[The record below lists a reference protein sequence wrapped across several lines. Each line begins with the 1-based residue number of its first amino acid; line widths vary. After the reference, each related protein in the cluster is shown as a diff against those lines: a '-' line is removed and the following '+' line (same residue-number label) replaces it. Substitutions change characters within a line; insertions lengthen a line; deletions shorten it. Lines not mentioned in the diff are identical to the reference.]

1 MEISGTPSPTV
12 VELRQLLTDATD
24 DNDREVL
31 LDKLAKALAN
41 SELDSAVEYL
51 KAAAVLARQAGAARR
66 LARHAIDAA
75 ELLGYSGRLDEAE
88 KFLPMIVE
96 AAGLAQNETDR
107 QVILGQRDYV
117 EATIVYTRGDFGLA
131 RELFR
136 LADGHWEAA
145 GLAEGRQAVQVML
158 GNIAILTGNLGEAMA
173 RERAAAEVAAG
184 LGDWVSWANAM
195 NNVAL
200 TLLRLG
206 RWDDAVVALQQLVD
220 SLPTEDRVCSAHA
233 CSSLADVL
241 IYRDRIDE
249 AVAVLNRGI
258 ELCSGVSLFEFDPI
272 RQDIEASLGRAL
284 HRQGKLGEAKAV
296 YWRVL
301 NSNDKDPA
309 MRALML
315 GQLAEV
321 LADTGEIDEALEC
334 CRQSL
339 ELARNHDLRLVEA
352 AGLRVEANLF
362 VATGRRVEAEQ
373 DFARAVELLA
383 DIEDSYD
390 RGLVLSDY
398 ARLLIELGQNS
409 RAQGMLNEADRVF
422 RRLGALRETVSV
434 NRLLFQL
441 QCSNDPDGAVLKT
454 VAGLLSIGL
463 TPEVLCREVL
473 ERVCS
478 AYGFEQGA
486 IVAGDRVFAKRGEP
500 DLAPAAGLSEGAVA
514 ALEEGNCMV
523 WPVTRAGVT
532 VGAICLQ
539 RTTAAPAALYPLA
552 LGAVASLLGAVIGVA
567 GSRQESTAPAGQA
580 RP

>member
-12 VELRQLLTDATD
+12 AELRQLLADATD

-31 LDKLAKALAN
+31 LDKLAKALAK
-41 SELDSAVEYL
+41 SEPDSAVEYL
-51 KAAAVLARQAGAARR
+51 KAAAVLARRAGAARR

-75 ELLGYSGRLDEAE
+75 ELLEQFGRSDEAE
-88 KFLPMIVE
+88 TFLPAIVE

-117 EATIVYTRGDFGLA
+117 EATIAYNRGDFGLA

-136 LADGHWEAA
+136 LADGHWESA

-158 GNIAILTGNLGEAMA
+158 GNIAILTGNLGEALA
-173 RERAAAEVAAG
+173 RERAAAEVAAE
-184 LGDWVSWANAM
+184 LQDWTSWANAM

-220 SLPTEDRVCSAHA
+220 SMPIEDRVCSAHA
-233 CSSLADVL
+233 CSSLAEVL

-249 AVAVLNRGI
+249 AVAVLNRGL

-284 HRQGKLGEAKAV
+284 HRQGRFGEAKAV
-296 YWRVL
+296 YRRIVNSYGKEPATRVVV
-301 NSNDKDPA
+301 
-309 MRALML
+309 L

-321 LADTGEIDEALEC
+321 LADAGEIDEALEC

-339 ELARNHDLRLVEA
+339 ELARNHDLRLAEA
-352 AGLRVEANLF
+352 AGLRVEANLL

-383 DIEDSYD
+383 DIDDSYD
-390 RGLVLSDY
+390 RGLILADF
-398 ARLLIELGQNS
+398 ARLLIELGQND

-422 RRLGALRETVSV
+422 RRLGALRETVNV
-434 NRLLFQL
+434 NRLSFQL
-441 QCSNDPDGAVLKT
+441 QCSHDPDGAVLKT

-463 TPEVLCREVL
+463 APEVLCREAL

-478 AYGFEQGA
+478 AYGFEHGA
-486 IVAGDRVFAKRGEP
+486 IVAGDRVVAKRGEP
-500 DLAPAAGLSEGAVA
+500 DMARAAGVSDSVGATSED
-514 ALEEGNCMV
+514 GNCMV

-567 GSRQESTAPAGQA
+567 GSRQETAAPTG
-580 RP
+580 